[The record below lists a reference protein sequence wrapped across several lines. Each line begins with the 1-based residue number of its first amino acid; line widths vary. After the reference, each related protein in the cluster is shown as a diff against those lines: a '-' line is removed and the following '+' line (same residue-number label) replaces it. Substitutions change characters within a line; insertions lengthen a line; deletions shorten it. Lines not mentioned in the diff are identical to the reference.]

1 MHATACP
8 LTLVRIVDSLTF
20 KTPETDTEWN
30 AYHRIR
36 EHVLWELRGQFSVY
50 DRFHPEEDH
59 NEKCPKILFLNGDPI
74 GVVRID
80 FIEETEEAAFRKV
93 AINPENQRKGYGKE
107 LMRLSEE
114 FAVSKGYTNFFA
126 NVSLD
131 AVGFYRNVGYS
142 PNPKH
147 SENNPSYP
155 RMEKQISTNKSVRT
169 IRDSSADPLV

>member
-1 MHATACP
+1 M
-8 LTLVRIVDSLTF
+8 DSLTF
-20 KTPETDTEWN
+20 KTPEADSEWN

-36 EHVLWELRGQFSVY
+36 EHVLWELRGQFGVY
-50 DRFHPEEDH
+50 DRFHPDENH
-59 NEKCPKILFLNGDPI
+59 NEKCPKILLLNADPI

-93 AINPENQRKGYGKE
+93 AIIPENQRKGNGKE
-107 LMRLSEE
+107 LMRLSED

-131 AVGFYRNVGYS
+131 AVGFYRKIGYS

-147 SENNPSYP
+147 GNNNPSYP
-155 RMEKQISTNKSVRT
+155 RMVKKISTNKPVET
-169 IRDSSADPLV
+169 TPDSAPR